1 MRTWPGRP
9 IRRVDRSRIV
19 AKESRRDG
27 LRQPIFSARTVPW
40 AVLAGALFFT
50 LGTSLFVWQASRERD
65 EARFQNAV
73 LRTQE
78 LIDRRVQLYLVTLRG
93 AAGLFS
99 VLDTVRVEDFHA
111 YVARLDVQDHFP
123 GIQGIGWTQRLSAE
137 PDGEGGLH
145 ERHSIE
151 YLEPMDVRNRA
162 AIGFDM
168 YSEATRRAAMARARD
183 EAVPALSGKVRLVQ
197 EIFGEEQPGFLLYVP
212 VYQRGPTPEA
222 LEERRASLQGFVYSP
237 FRADD
242 LFRGIYGAEPM
253 PGVRF
258 RVYDGPQPDPDHLL
272 HESPG
277 DVSHAPH
284 FRATATVHQVGR
296 PWTVVYEST
305 PAFESGT
312 PNLGALAVLLLG
324 LAASLWLFFL
334 ARGQARARAA
344 AEAANQAK
352 SSFLATMSHE
362 LRTPLNAI
370 AGYVDLLVLEVA
382 GELAPRQKEFL
393 GRIDYARKHLLG
405 LIDDVLN
412 FAKLEAGR
420 IEVRSRLLDMQA
432 AMGEAESIMEGDLAA
447 KGIEYIRSGGPPG
460 SIWADPAKLRQI
472 LINLLGN
479 AVKFTDAGGRITTG
493 WEMDDA
499 AVRIHIDD
507 TGVGIEA
514 DQLEAIFDPFVQG
527 DGDLTR
533 TRYGTGLGLSISR
546 QLARVMG
553 GEIHV
558 ASERGQGSRFTLI
571 LPRDPRTAARRR
583 ASPVEG

>member
-1 MRTWPGRP
+1 MPFWE
-9 IRRVDRSRIV
+9 RRVARLS
-19 AKESRRDG
+19 
-27 LRQPIFSARTVPW
+27 QPILPARHVPW

-50 LGTSLFVWQASRERD
+50 VGTSFFVWQAGRERD

-93 AAGLFS
+93 AAGLYS
-99 VLDTVRVEDFHA
+99 ALDTVRAEDFRA
-111 YVARLDVQDHFP
+111 YVARQDVQVHFP
-123 GIQGIGWTQRLSAE
+123 GIQGIGWTERLAAE
-137 PDGEGGLH
+137 PDGRGGLH
-145 ERHSIE
+145 ERHAIQ
-151 YLEPMDVRNRA
+151 YLEPMDARNRA

-168 YSEATRRAAMARARD
+168 YSEATRREAMARARD
-183 EAVPALSGKVRLVQ
+183 RAEPALSGRVRLMQ
-197 EIFGEEQPGFLLYVP
+197 EIFGQEQAGFLIYVP
-212 VYQRGPTPEA
+212 VYRGGRAPTG
-222 LEERRASLQGFVYSP
+222 LEERRAALKGFVYSP

-242 LFRGIYGAEPM
+242 LFRGIFGAEAA

-258 RVYDGPQPDPDHLL
+258 QVYDGPAPDPDRLL
-272 HESPG
+272 HESPRNMG
-277 DVSHAPH
+277 RSPR
-284 FRATATVHQVGR
+284 FTATATMEQAGHH
-296 PWTVVYEST
+296 WTVEFEST
-305 PAFESGT
+305 RAFDAGAART
-312 PNLGALAVLLLG
+312 GALAVLLLG

-382 GELAPRQKEFL
+382 GELTPKQREFL
-393 GRIDYARKHLLG
+393 GRIEYARKHLLG

-420 IEVRSRLLDMQA
+420 IEVRSRLLDVEA
-432 AMGEAESIMEGDLAA
+432 AIAEAESIMAGDLAA
-447 KGIEYIRSGGPPG
+447 KGIQYSRDRGPPG
-460 SIWADPAKLRQI
+460 TLWADPAKLRQI

-479 AVKFTDAGGRITTG
+479 AVKFTDEGGRVTTS
-493 WEMDDA
+493 WTVEDEV
-499 AVRIHIDD
+499 VRIRIED
-507 TGVGIEA
+507 TGLGIRA
-514 DQLEAIFDPFVQG
+514 DQLDAIFDPFVQG

-553 GEIHV
+553 GEITV
-558 ASERGQGSRFTLI
+558 ESEPGRGSCFTLV
-571 LPRDPRTAARRR
+571 LPRDPRGAGKRR
-583 ASPVEG
+583 AAAPDG

>member
-1 MRTWPGRP
+1 
-9 IRRVDRSRIV
+9 
-19 AKESRRDG
+19 
-27 LRQPIFSARTVPW
+27 
-40 AVLAGALFFT
+40 
-50 LGTSLFVWQASRERD
+50 
-65 EARFQNAV
+65 
-73 LRTQE
+73 
-78 LIDRRVQLYLVTLRG
+78 
-93 AAGLFS
+93 
-99 VLDTVRVEDFHA
+99 
-111 YVARLDVQDHFP
+111 
-123 GIQGIGWTQRLSAE
+123 
-137 PDGEGGLH
+137 
-145 ERHSIE
+145 
-151 YLEPMDVRNRA
+151 
-162 AIGFDM
+162 
-168 YSEATRRAAMARARD
+168 
-183 EAVPALSGKVRLVQ
+183 
-197 EIFGEEQPGFLLYVP
+197 
-212 VYQRGPTPEA
+212 
-222 LEERRASLQGFVYSP
+222 
-237 FRADD
+237 
-242 LFRGIYGAEPM
+242 
-253 PGVRF
+253 
-258 RVYDGPQPDPDHLL
+258 
-272 HESPG
+272 
-277 DVSHAPH
+277 
-284 FRATATVHQVGR
+284 
-296 PWTVVYEST
+296 VYEST
-305 PAFESGT
+305 PAFEGGS
-312 PNLGALAVLLLG
+312 PHLGALAVMLLG

-447 KGIEYIRSGGPPG
+447 KGIEYIPSGGPPG

-499 AVRIHIDD
+499 SVRIHIDD

-514 DQLEAIFDPFVQG
+514 DQLESIFDPFVQG

-553 GEIHV
+553 GDIDV
-558 ASERGQGSRFTLI
+558 SSERGQGSRFTLV
-571 LPRDPRTAARRR
+571 LPRDQRATAKKRTAPAE
-583 ASPVEG
+583 P